1 MNELNVDVILGG
13 RLDLDSIPSKVDSTK
28 PTIVRTVTG
37 REISA
42 NLLVH
47 LFPTFLFFPFLS
59 DL

>member
-1 MNELNVDVILGG
+1 MKSMNEVNVDVILGE

-42 NLLVH
+42 DLLVR
-47 LFPTFLFFPFLS
+47 LFPSLLLFSL
-59 DL
+59 